1 MKPIIIG
8 IAGGSASGKSSIALK
23 LYKQFEE
30 RKSVIIIRQDD
41 YYKDQSHLSMEERVK
56 TNYDHPFAFDT
67 ELLVKHLNS
76 LSQGITIIKP
86 IYDFTQHTRSKD
98 TEIIEPSDV
107 IILEG
112 LLVLEDEL
120 IRNKLDIK
128 IFVDTDADVR
138 FIRRLQ
144 RDVLERG
151 RTMDSVIKQYLTT
164 VKPMHEGFVEPSKK
178 YADVIIPEGGHNIV
192 AIDLLNTK
200 INSIITQTVL

>member
-1 MKPIIIG
+1 MRPIIIG